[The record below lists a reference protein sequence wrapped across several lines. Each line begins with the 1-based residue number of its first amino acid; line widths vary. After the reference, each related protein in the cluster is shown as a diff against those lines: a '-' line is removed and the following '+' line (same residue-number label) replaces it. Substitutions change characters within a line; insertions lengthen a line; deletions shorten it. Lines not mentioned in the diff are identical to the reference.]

1 MIARRTMA
9 NASAGFTL
17 FELLVVIVIVAI
29 VSAAALPVVLPA
41 INQRAVSE
49 SARILQ
55 ATLAGTRDLA
65 IRANAPR
72 GIRFIPDPL
81 HMGNGASKTLAANR
95 FIQIEPAADYIDGKL
110 SLGTPFLNDPGF
122 QNELGNP
129 AYLGP
134 ASFQYTPSF
143 PAFSVFTD
151 PRIGVQECKRPPNP
165 PNASGVV
172 TFGYNSPT
180 GWFWNIRQGDKIR
193 FNDSGLTYT
202 IAGPMQVGVY
212 SGGTVANPER
222 FINYGAPNFRA
233 SRPTNNNREFLFL
246 VNGRDDDGDGYID
259 EGFDGLDNDN
269 DGVTDPG
276 FNGIDNDGDGVID
289 NAEEVLFNS
298 GGEFEQ
304 EEFIGASLKAKYDLA
319 DNPVDKYTAASGMN
333 GLIDDPQEY
342 FPDQAYTISRRPT
355 VSEGAREVFLPSGV
369 LIDMTTWNAGRAT
382 TNGLAG
388 GPLAGLVPE
397 RSRLPIDPYTKYV
410 DIMLSPSG
418 QVVTPGAGL
427 GLVNPGVGSGATTSA
442 IPFYHF
448 WLAER
453 EDVVAPLWGTRT
465 SADLTGAIP
474 LVNPLHSSATNR
486 ARFLLPV
493 PKSVANLYAGTAS
506 ATNGRDLKGERRILT
521 LFTRT
526 GQIVSTAPADPP
538 NPLVPAAPTDQ
549 FNGVDANAPFYQ
561 PQLGAR
567 EISE

>member
-1 MIARRTMA
+1 MIARRTRA

-17 FELLVVIVIVAI
+17 FELLVVMVIVAI

-81 HMGNGASKTLAANR
+81 HMGNGASQTLAANR
-95 FIQIEPAADYIDGKL
+95 FVQIEPAADYIDGKL
-110 SLGTPFLNDPGF
+110 SLGTPFLNDPNFADYIGPPP
-122 QNELGNP
+122 P
-129 AYLGP
+129 A
-134 ASFQYTPSF
+134 QYTPGLPPF
-143 PAFSVFTD
+143 GLRPFLGFD
-151 PRIGVQECKRPPNP
+151 PRIGVQECKNP
-165 PNASGVV
+165 PS
-172 TFGYNSPT
+172 TLYTSPP

-193 FNDSGLTYT
+193 LNESGATYT
-202 IAGPMQVGVY
+202 IAGPMRVGVY

-222 FINYGAPNFRA
+222 FINYGAPNVNP
-233 SRPTNNNREFLFL
+233 SRPTNGNREFLFL

-259 EGFDGLDNDN
+259 EGFDGLDNDG

-276 FNGIDNDGDGVID
+276 FNGIDDNGDGIVDDLNEIEL
-289 NAEEVLFNS
+289 NYNRNFPS
-298 GGEFEQ
+298 SGEFEQ
-304 EEFIGASLKAKYDLA
+304 EQFLGSNVKANY
-319 DNPVDKYTAASGMN
+319 NGFPEPVDGPNNNLT
-333 GLIDDPQEY
+333 DEPQEW
-342 FPDQAYTISRRPT
+342 FSDKSYTISRRPT

-382 TNGLAG
+382 TDGTATG
-388 GPLAGLVPE
+388 TLAGLVPE

-453 EDVVAPLWGTRT
+453 EDVVAPLWGTRF

-474 LVNPLHSSATNR
+474 LVNPLHGAALASR

-526 GQIVSTAPADPP
+526 GQIVTTAPTDPP
-538 NPLVPAAPTDQ
+538 NPVIPGNPLIPADPTDN
-549 FNGVDANAPFYQ
+549 FSGVDANAPFYQ